1 MHSSPKSIKLVLD
14 QLPPCTNQYPYHSL
28 LDFTSILESERTH
41 FLESVPFVSQFI
53 LFTEIGPQV
62 FTRDFEHPVRDII
75 CHIIDSYYPLQ
86 KVLVVKMKAGA
97 HEAAH
102 VTFNNRLIRKLV
114 FMDSADEGLQGNGSK
129 SISSTSRSK
138 EADLAY
144 RPLELPEGR
153 SKEWPTLAL
162 ESGYTNSKGM
172 LENNA
177 KWWVSASGGDV
188 KVAVTIDIHEQRR
201 EVNVRTYRIQSD
213 GTIGEQLVTVS
224 EEQGGRAHVSSA
236 PLIILFHDLFL
247 RDPTGNE
254 TDIKLDDNDMR
265 RLGKAIWD
273 EQF

>member
-28 LDFTSILESERTH
+28 HEFTSILRSEGTR
-41 FLESVPFVSQFI
+41 FLSTDTYASQFI
-53 LFTEIGPQV
+53 LFTEIGPQA
-62 FTRDFEHPVRDII
+62 FARDFEHPVRDII

-236 PLIILFHDLFL
+236 PLIILFHDLSL

>member
-86 KVLVVKMKAGA
+86 GALVVKMKTGA